1 MRAEVLAPAGSM
13 QALVAAVRCG
23 ADAVYL
29 GGKNFNAR
37 RNAGNFDGDELR
49 QAVDYCRRHGVKVY
63 LTLNTLVTDS
73 EIDGVYEEIK
83 AAAKS
88 GVDAL
93 IVQDLGV
100 AALAKEVCPD
110 MPLHASTQM
119 SVQSKYGVELLG
131 EMGYKRAVLP
141 RELSKE
147 EIKEISEYT
156 DLPLEHFVHGA
167 QCMCLSGQCLMS
179 SVIGGRSGNRGLC
192 AQPCRL
198 PFGVNGRGGHNL
210 SLKDMSLIE
219 RAGELEET
227 GVSSL
232 KIEGRMK
239 RPEYVA
245 AAVTACRN
253 SLDGKTDEEL
263 LSSLYSVFS
272 RSGFTTGYFD
282 AKRGKDMFGIRTKD
296 DVVSASGVLKGLEK
310 LYEKETPVF
319 PVDMHL
325 TVTSSEARL
334 TVKSGNSE
342 YTAVSPEI
350 PQTAQNKCLT
360 QEEAIARISK
370 CGGTVFYPGAVT
382 AEIGPGMF
390 LPAAVL
396 NALRREALAAL
407 EEKNAA
413 FEEKTV
419 KQYTFTKSHREIS
432 SKQTHI
438 RFFSEK
444 QIPGSLP
451 EAQRII
457 IPLETDE
464 KTVRRLASAGAQIAA
479 EIPVN
484 IFSNAD
490 KYIEKLKTLV
500 NYGVTLAWCCNL
512 DGVAIAKKAGVPFA
526 SGFGMNALNT
536 LSLSVLKGLGA
547 RDVLLSSEI
556 RANDVKTTGGDACK
570 GILLYGKLPLMV
582 TRNCPVANK
591 LSCAECGGHSFL
603 EDRTGARFPV
613 ICKNG
618 ASFILNSAPLCNFDR
633 AADFECDYSLIY
645 FTDETAGECSDIL
658 NLYREGK
665 NISGYT
671 RGLHYRNVL

>member
-37 RNAGNFDGDELR
+37 RNAGNFDGEELR

-83 AAAKS
+83 EAAKA

-131 EMGYKRAVLP
+131 EMGCKRAVLP

-198 PFGVNGRGGHNL
+198 PFGVNGRVGHNL

-219 RAGELEET
+219 RAGELESI

-253 SLDGKTDEEL
+253 SLDGKADGEL

-272 RSGFTTGYFD
+272 RSGFTSGYFD

-296 DVVSASGVLKGLEK
+296 DVVSASGVLKDLEK
-310 LYEKETPVF
+310 LYEKENPVF
-319 PVDMHL
+319 PVDMHI
-325 TVTSSEARL
+325 TVTSSGAEL
-334 TVKSGNSE
+334 TVKSEIGE
-342 YTAVSPEI
+342 VTVVSPEI
-350 PQTAQNKCLT
+350 PQKAQNKSLT
-360 QEEAIARISK
+360 EDEVTARISK
-370 CGGTVFYPGAVT
+370 CGGTVFYPGRIT
-382 AEIGPGMF
+382 AEIEPGLF
-390 LPAAVL
+390 LSASIL
-396 NALRREALAAL
+396 NALRRDALASL
-407 EEKNAA
+407 EEKLSV

-419 KQYTFTKSHREIS
+419 KQYTFTKSHRETTA
-432 SKQTHI
+432 KQTHF

-444 QIPGSLP
+444 QIPESLP

-457 IPLETDE
+457 IPLETGE
-464 KTVRRLASAGAQIAA
+464 KTVKRLVSSGAQVAA

-484 IFSNAD
+484 VFSQAD
-490 KYIEKLKTLV
+490 NYIEKLKTLV

-536 LSLSVLKGLGA
+536 LSLSALKELGA
-547 RDVLLSSEI
+547 ADVLLSSEI
-556 RANDVKTTGGDACK
+556 RANDVKTTGSDVCK

-591 LSCAECGGHSFL
+591 ISCSECRGHSFL

-633 AADFECDYSLIY
+633 ADDFGCDYNLIY
-645 FTDETAGECSDIL
+645 FTNETAAECSEIL
-658 NLYREGK
+658 KLYREGK
-665 NISGYT
+665 NTAGYT